1 MGYRLDIKLSA
12 FEDMPRNFYC
22 AKCDKPEP
30 AIVITTDNVVIGI
43 CEDCLKDFIENDCK
57 PILDDVYSSCWY
69 CKHFVVPIDG
79 RHYAGTC
86 PFKQYD
92 CWHYEHC
99 DKFERKE

>member
-12 FEDMPRNFYC
+12 FEDIPRNFYC
-22 AKCDKPEP
+22 ANCDKPEP
-30 AIVITTDNVVIGI
+30 ALVITTDNVVIGI

-57 PILDDVYSSCWY
+57 SILDDVYSSCWY
-69 CKHFVVPIDG
+69 CKHFVVSIGG

-86 PFKQYD
+86 PFKQGD

-99 DKFERKE
+99 DKFERKK